1 MNYSA
6 VVLKTIIIHSGHGHF
21 FFFPKCIIKILQS
34 IYWDKARKG
43 CLETK
48 DGRNQ
53 GFLPSSAIN
62 LFTLLFL
69 SFPANGLA
77 CYNALAE
84 LSESRAAFK
93 VQLLVLLGKREQRAH
108 STVADQIECCW

>member
-34 IYWDKARKG
+34 WDKARKG